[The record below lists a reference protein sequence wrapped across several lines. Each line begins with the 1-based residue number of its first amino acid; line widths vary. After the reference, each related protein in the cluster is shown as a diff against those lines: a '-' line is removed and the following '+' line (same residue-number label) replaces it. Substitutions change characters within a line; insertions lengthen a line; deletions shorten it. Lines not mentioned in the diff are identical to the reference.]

1 MTTVYPLEAV
11 RALALETQRLTG
23 PNPQIGSNGSPASLD
38 SLYETVAAIG
48 AVQID
53 TLHVVAR
60 SHYLVLW
67 SRHGAYD
74 QKIFDG
80 LAYHPQERK
89 LFEGWQHA
97 ACYVPL
103 HEYRYQMPHQRM
115 LRDGPGDWYTRW
127 LHEKHNVEV
136 VGLVRERIRSE
147 GALRVSDFD
156 RGDHRGGA
164 WWDWRPAKVAL
175 EYLYAFGELM
185 IADRVNFQRVYDL
198 TERILPAWVDVA
210 EPTRLERDRF
220 WIERGAKALGASLRR
235 NPLDYTWMKLGL
247 GRPVLADLIKEGVL
261 LEIEARL
268 ADGKTH
274 TLIVHPDNLPLLE
287 RAADGAIQPKRTTF
301 LSPFDNLFWAQ
312 GRDEAFWGF
321 RQRLEAYTPAPKR
334 IYGYFSLAILHKD
347 QLVGRF
353 DPKLERAHGILRLK
367 SLHLEPAVAPD
378 EELVAGVAAAMR
390 DFMTFHKANDL
401 VIEASN
407 PPEFGEKLSRSMT
420 V

>member
-1 MTTVYPLEAV
+1 MTSIYPLGAV

-23 PNPQIGSNGSPASLD
+23 PNQPAATNGSPPSPD
-38 SLYETVAAIG
+38 SILETVDALG

-60 SHYLVLW
+60 SHYLVVW

-74 QKIFDG
+74 ERIFDG
-80 LAYHPQERK
+80 LAYHPRERK

-97 ACYVPL
+97 ACHVPL
-103 HEYRYQMPHQRM
+103 HEYRYQIPHQRM
-115 LRDGPGDWYTRW
+115 LRDGPGVVHRW

-147 GALRVSDFD
+147 GAQRVSDFE
-156 RGDHRGGA
+156 RGDHRGGT
-164 WWDWRPAKVAL
+164 WWNWRPAKVAL

-198 TERILPAWVDVA
+198 TERILPEWVDVA

-235 NPLDYTWMKLGL
+235 NPLDYTWMKLGI

-274 TLIVHPDNLPLLE
+274 KLIIHPDNLPLLE
-287 RAADGAIQPKRTTF
+287 RAADGAIQPSRTTF
-301 LSPFDNLFWAQ
+301 LSPFDNLFLGSGPRRGILGLPPAARGLYTSTQASLRLFQPGHPAQ
-312 GRDEAFWGF
+312 GSAGRPLRSEA
-321 RQRLEAYTPAPKR
+321 RARPRHPAPEVPASR
-334 IYGYFSLAILHKD
+334 ADCRTGRGAGRRGGRRHARLH
-347 QLVGRF
+347 
-353 DPKLERAHGILRLK
+353 
-367 SLHLEPAVAPD
+367 
-378 EELVAGVAAAMR
+378 ELPQGQ
-390 DFMTFHKANDL
+390 
-401 VIEASN
+401 
-407 PPEFGEKLSRSMT
+407 
-420 V
+420 